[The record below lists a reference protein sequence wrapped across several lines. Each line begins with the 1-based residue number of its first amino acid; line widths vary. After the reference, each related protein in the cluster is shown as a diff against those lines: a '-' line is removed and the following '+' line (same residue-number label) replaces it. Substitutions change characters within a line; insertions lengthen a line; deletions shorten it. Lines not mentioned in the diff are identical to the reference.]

1 MNIPAHLEPFIHWA
15 FNCVAQLWYLFIV
28 VVMAAVVVVVAVV
41 VAFCMRLGGGSRC
54 VRWCCRY
61 SLKVKLVNV
70 TLQKEETLP
79 GLEMRL
85 KPMLTSLGATVEVV
99 SSPQLSFVEVMM
111 GGSTWFTK
119 RGSSWCMPSD
129 NLVKPPTVVCRSHDG
144 VADTCRH
151 VDMAVCCDGM
161 ERLRPGGH
169 IHASVTVLVRGDG
182 LFF

>member
-1 MNIPAHLEPFIHWA
+1 MKKMNIPAHLEPFIHWA

-111 GGSTWFTK
+111 GSRTLVDVLTWRCVVMEW
-119 RGSSWCMPSD
+119 RGCVQVVTFMPVS
-129 NLVKPPTVVCRSHDG
+129 RY
-144 VADTCRH
+144 
-151 VDMAVCCDGM
+151 
-161 ERLRPGGH
+161 
-169 IHASVTVLVRGDG
+169 
-182 LFF
+182 